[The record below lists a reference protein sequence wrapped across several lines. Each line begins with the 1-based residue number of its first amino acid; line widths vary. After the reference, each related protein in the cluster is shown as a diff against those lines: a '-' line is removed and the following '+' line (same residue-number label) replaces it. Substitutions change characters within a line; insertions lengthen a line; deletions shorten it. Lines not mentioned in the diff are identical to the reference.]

1 MFRKVVIQYKYM
13 KSKLTL
19 DISIDFL
26 WRVFFGGLLVYVL
39 YLTRTWLAVL
49 VMSFLLSSGVIL
61 TGKWL
66 KDKLKLEEIVGI
78 VLVYASIVGLLIG
91 SGAVLIPI
99 LIGQIQ
105 QATADIPALIEQINN
120 VWQFVPVEDASVQ
133 DFLNRYFSGITWLDA
148 FSGRVIGT
156 TRTILSTS
164 LLTVLI
170 GILTFYF
177 SLAYKSFD
185 TNIASYFPKR
195 RRKKIKQMIS
205 EARDRMGSWIVGQ
218 IIIAIILGFLSY
230 VVMAVLSVPYSLLLG
245 VLSGALNLIPFI
257 GPVLAIIP
265 TTLFATTV
273 SWEVGVLVF
282 ASQIIL
288 QQLEGN
294 FLTPFVMNK
303 VTGLPPIV
311 VILSIIFG
319 SAILGPLG
327 AILAVPVMSTALALR
342 KKV

>member
-1 MFRKVVIQYKYM
+1 M

-26 WRVFFGGLLVYVL
+26 WRVFFGGLLVLVL
-39 YLTRTWLAVL
+39 YLTRTWLAVVL
-49 VMSFLLSSGVIL
+49 MSFLLSAGVVKSGQ
-61 TGKWL
+61 WL
-66 KDKLKLEEIVGI
+66 KQKLRLEEIVGI
-78 VLVYASIVGLLIG
+78 VLVYSSIVGLLIA
-91 SGAVLIPI
+91 SGAILIPI
-99 LIGQIQ
+99 LVAQIQ
-105 QATADIPALIEQINN
+105 QATADIPALLEQINN

-148 FSGRVIGT
+148 FSGRVLGT
-156 TRTILSTS
+156 TRSILGGS
-164 LLTVLI
+164 LMAILI

-195 RRKKIKQMIS
+195 RRKSVKKMLT
-205 EARDRMGSWIVGQ
+205 EARERMGSWIVGQ
-218 IIIAIILGFLSY
+218 IVIAIILGFFSY
-230 VVMAVLSVPYSLLLG
+230 VVMTVLSVPYALLLG
-245 VLSGALNLIPFI
+245 VLSGVLNLIPFI

-311 VILSIIFG
+311 VILSVIFG

-327 AILAVPVMSTALALR
+327 AVLAVPVMSTVIPLR
-342 KKV
+342 KKSQK